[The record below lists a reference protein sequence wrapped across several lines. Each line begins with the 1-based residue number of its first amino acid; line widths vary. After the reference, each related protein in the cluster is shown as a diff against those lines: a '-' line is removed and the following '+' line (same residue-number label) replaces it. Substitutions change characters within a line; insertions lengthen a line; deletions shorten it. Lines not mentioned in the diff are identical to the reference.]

1 MNNSY
6 QISMGGSSVVH
17 KLRKEFI
24 QNHKDDL
31 DHSLADM

>member
-6 QISMGGSSVVH
+6 QIFMGGSSVVP

>member
-1 MNNSY
+1 MNNLY
-6 QISMGGSSVVH
+6 QIFMGGSSVVL
-17 KLRKEFI
+17 KLLKEFI